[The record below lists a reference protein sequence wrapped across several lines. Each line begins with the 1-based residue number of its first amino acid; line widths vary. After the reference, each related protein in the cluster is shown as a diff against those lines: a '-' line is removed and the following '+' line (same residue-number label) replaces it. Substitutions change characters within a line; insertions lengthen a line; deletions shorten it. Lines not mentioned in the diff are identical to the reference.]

1 MTRDPK
7 NPTPSAAKFG
17 ARAALDVII
26 VAVAVLAVAAAS
38 ALIGCG
44 GPHGDQV
51 STSQGSGTSDV
62 VVVPAKGLP
71 ASAEVASVG
80 MDPAS
85 GSHGIA
91 LGDSLPPD
99 VIATVEDSLA
109 RPGDVV

>member
-85 GSHGIA
+85 GSHGIGNHRSIRYRSWPA
-91 LGDSLPPD
+91 AANASTTSLP
-99 VIATVEDSLA
+99 TS
-109 RPGDVV
+109 